1 MKQVERVKDLEKT
14 VKLFTS
20 KDAVDCIESAEK
32 WAKKNGV
39 VLSNYYIQMTFKG
52 RSILV
57 GIEKP

>member
-1 MKQVERVKDLEKT
+1 MKQVQRIKDLEKT
-14 VKLFTS
+14 VKSFTG
-20 KDAVDCIESAEK
+20 KDAVDCIESAET

-39 VLSNYYIQMTFKG
+39 VLTNYFIQMTFKG